1 MSLSSE
7 KGITVVELLVAI
19 TAGIAVLMG
28 SFAMLN
34 GTLRS
39 SARTTQR
46 VDANQRGRPVMTRIM
61 DELHSVCVAPN
72 VAPIYPGSGDSS
84 ITFLHRTGSDVA
96 PNPDR
101 RTISLSSGILSDSVN
116 TYQSGTYPNYNFSPT
131 ATTTRLLTNVGP
143 GSINGATVPLFR
155 YYDYSAGGVST
166 TPLPTPL
173 SATNAAKTVVVAVT
187 FSVAP
192 TKTQVVEPNAAV
204 TLTDSALFRYTPGA
218 EDIAATNLPCQ

>member
-1 MSLSSE
+1 MPLSSE

-19 TAGIAVLMG
+19 SAGIAVLMG

-34 GTLRS
+34 GTLRG
-39 SARTTQR
+39 SARTQQR

-61 DELHSVCVAPN
+61 DELHSVCIAPN
-72 VAPIYPGSGDSS
+72 VAPIYAGSGDSS

-101 RTISLSSGILSDSVN
+101 RTISLSSGILSESVD
-116 TYQSGTYPNYNFSPT
+116 TYQSGTYPNYTFNAP
-131 ATTTRLLTNVGP
+131 TTTRLLTNVGP

-173 SATNAAKTVVVAVT
+173 SSTNAAKTVVVAVA

-192 TKTQVVEPNAAV
+192 SRTQVDDANAAF
-204 TLTDSALFRYTPGA
+204 TLSDSALFRYTPGA

>member
-1 MSLSSE
+1 MPLSSE

-19 TAGIAVLMG
+19 TAGLAVLMG

-34 GTLRS
+34 GTLRG
-39 SARTTQR
+39 SARTQQR

-72 VAPIYPGSGDSS
+72 VAPIYPGSGDNS
-84 ITFLHRTGSDVA
+84 ITFLHKTGSEVA
-96 PNPDR
+96 PVPDR
-101 RTISLSSGILSDSVN
+101 RTISLASGTLSETAS
-116 TYQSGTYPNYNFSPT
+116 TSTQGTYPNYTFSGS
-131 ATTTRLLTNVGP
+131 TTRMLLTNVGP
-143 GSINGATVPLFR
+143 GQLNGATVPLFR
-155 YYDYSAGGVST
+155 YYDYASGGVST

-173 SATNAAKTVVVAVT
+173 SATNAAKTVVVEVT

-192 TKTQVVEPNAAV
+192 NTTQVVEPNAAV